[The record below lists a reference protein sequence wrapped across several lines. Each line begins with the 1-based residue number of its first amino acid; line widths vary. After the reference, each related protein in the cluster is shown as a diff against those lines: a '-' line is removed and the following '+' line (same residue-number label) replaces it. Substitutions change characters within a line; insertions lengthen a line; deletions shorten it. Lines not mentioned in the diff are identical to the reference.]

1 MIFNEKH
8 YQFGNLNITF
18 HEGDLPS
25 ALLTQLGNIVA
36 VDTELTGLDINQDKI
51 CLVQVSGDGK
61 NIHLVKFDLTRKYH
75 APNLIKLLED
85 EKVVKIF
92 HFRRTDLN
100 FIAKYLKAS
109 TKNVF
114 CTKIASHILRRDT
127 DKHSLQDLCLEI
139 LGIEISKEEQLS
151 DWSRA
156 KLTDNQVYYAALD
169 VAHLHDL
176 RNKMLRMAFKQN
188 LSSAVGAANSALP
201 AILELDRLGLD
212 ESVFSYKRNPVKEK
226 MY

>member
-8 YQFGNLNITF
+8 YQFDNLNITF
-18 HEGDLPS
+18 HSNDLPLS
-25 ALLTQLGNIVA
+25 LLKELGNIVA
-36 VDTELTGLDINQDKI
+36 IDTELTGLNIADDKL

-61 NIHLVKFDLTRKYH
+61 NIHLVKFDITRKYH
-75 APNLIKLLED
+75 APNLTKLLED
-85 EKVVKIF
+85 QNIIKVF

-100 FIAKYLKAS
+100 FIAKYLKA
-109 TKNVF
+109 KPENVF

-127 DKHSLQDLCLEI
+127 DKHSLQDLCFEL
-139 LGIEISKEEQLS
+139 LGIKISKEEQLS
-151 DWSRA
+151 DWSKA
-156 KLTDNQVYYAALD
+156 KLTDNQIYYAALD
-169 VAHLHDL
+169 VAYLHEL
-176 RNKMLRMAFKQN
+176 RNKMLSMACKQN
-188 LSSAVGAANSALP
+188 LFSAINAANNALP